1 MTLSFHQV
9 LDNTEQLSVEEQ
21 ETLIDILQKRIA
33 DKRRDEIVQE
43 IQQAR
48 QEHIEGKTTP
58 VSPDD
63 LVMEIFS

>member
-1 MTLSFHQV
+1 MTISFHQV

-43 IQQAR
+43 IQHAR

-58 VSPDD
+58 VSPND
-63 LVMEIFS
+63 LVKEIFS